1 MLVDLDTRLDRWV
14 QLDPVDEV
22 LGNRMS
28 QTMFAQV
35 TFNESYW

>member
-1 MLVDLDTRLDRWV
+1 MMVALDTRLDRWV

-28 QTMFAQV
+28 QTMFAQLA
-35 TFNESYW
+35 FNGSYW